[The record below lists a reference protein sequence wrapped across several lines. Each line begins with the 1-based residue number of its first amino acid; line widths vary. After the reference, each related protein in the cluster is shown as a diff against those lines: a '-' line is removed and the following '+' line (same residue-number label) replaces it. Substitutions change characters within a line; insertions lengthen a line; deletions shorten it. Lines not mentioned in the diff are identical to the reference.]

1 MSTSIPMT
9 PLHTPVLLIIFNRA
23 HTTQQVFDRIRQV
36 KPSRLYVAAD
46 GPRPGVEADI
56 VKCAETRRIVEQV
69 DWDCEVKTL
78 FQEKNLKCGVA
89 PATAISWFFEHEE
102 AGIILEDDCVPS
114 RSFFWFCQELLEKYK
129 HDTRIMHISGNN
141 YLNGW
146 RKDNDYSYYFS
157 NKVNAWGWATWRR
170 AWQLFD
176 FNLKAYPELKEK
188 GYLKGLF
195 LNKFEETYR
204 LSKLEE
210 AFASISNGDIW
221 DYQWEFT
228 VYSNSGL
235 CIVPEINLVRN
246 IGFGEDAT
254 HTFNTHDNKAQI
266 KENEIAFPLRHP
278 RFVVRDIES
287 DTKNFNHLIRGKV
300 SSKLKSLLSFNL

>member
-1 MSTSIPMT
+1 MSTSIPNT

-46 GPRPGVEADI
+46 GPRPNVETDI
-56 VKCAETRRIVEQV
+56 MKCAETRRIVEQV

-114 RSFFWFCQELLEKYK
+114 KSFFWFCQELLEKYK

-176 FNLKAYPELKEK
+176 FNLKAYPELKQK

-235 CIVPEINLVRN
+235 CIVPEVNLVRN

-266 KENEIAFPLRHP
+266 TENEIDFPLRHP
-278 RFVVRDIES
+278 QFVVRDIES

-300 SSKLKSLLSFNL
+300 SSKLKSILTFNL